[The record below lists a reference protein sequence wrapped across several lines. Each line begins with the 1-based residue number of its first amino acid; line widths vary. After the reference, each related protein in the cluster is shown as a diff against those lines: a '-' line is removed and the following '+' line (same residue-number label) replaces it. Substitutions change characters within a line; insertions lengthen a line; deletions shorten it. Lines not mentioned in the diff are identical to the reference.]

1 MPAAVGLPRNHS
13 AEPGN
18 AGRAVIIG
26 IHDEVAS
33 LAVTTRPCAVSGS
46 ALMTWMLTRA
56 PAFTTMAGLTI
67 PATRKISSGPPR
79 GLATMVSRTLLPEK
93 VIVCRARLTVA
104 PAGAWLA
111 SRGAPAG
118 APPGPGAPANS
129 APLILPGS
137 PGVAIMRPGGALP
150 RIQAGGVVPPIIQ
163 R

>member
-18 AGRAVIIG
+18 AARAVLIG
-26 IHDEVAS
+26 IYDEVAS
-33 LAVTTRPCAVSGS
+33 LAVPTRPCAVSGS
-46 ALMTWMLTRA
+46 ELMTWMLTRA

-67 PATRKISSGPPR
+67 PATRKISSGPPG

-111 SRGAPAG
+111 SRGAPGRARFASP
-118 APPGPGAPANS
+118 APR
-129 APLILPGS
+129 
-137 PGVAIMRPGGALP
+137 RPGGRRRLG
-150 RIQAGGVVPPIIQ
+150 RGVC
-163 R
+163 